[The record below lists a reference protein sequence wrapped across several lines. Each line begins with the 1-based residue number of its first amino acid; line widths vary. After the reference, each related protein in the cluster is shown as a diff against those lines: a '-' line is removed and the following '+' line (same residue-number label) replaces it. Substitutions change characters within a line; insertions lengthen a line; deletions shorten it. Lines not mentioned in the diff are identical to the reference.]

1 MASDIPR
8 SVLPS
13 LGFQCC
19 RGHPRKIGNR
29 RYMNAYEGG
38 EELTLGH
45 GIATKELSGLKGNE
59 GDERARDSEKVS
71 TKLACMKSPHPKK
84 P

>member
-1 MASDIPR
+1 
-8 SVLPS
+8 
-13 LGFQCC
+13 
-19 RGHPRKIGNR
+19 
-29 RYMNAYEGG
+29 MNAYEGG

-45 GIATKELSGLKGNE
+45 GIATEELSGLKGNE